1 MIPSVT
7 EILTALYG
15 AWRMA
20 CLDARGL
27 TFFDDSNDGVLR
39 SFFAAVIVS
48 PAFALMMTFHFSLL
62 TTATDPV
69 RFAFAEI
76 LAFIISWVAY
86 PLVMISLSQM
96 LDRYER
102 VFLYICAYNWSLVL
116 QNALWVPVN
125 ILLATG
131 TISGPTGQMIWMVAL
146 AGILVYIWFIARRAL
161 DVPGLTAAGI
171 VLLDLMLGLFIRA
184 ITNGLH

>member
-27 TFFDDSNDGVLR
+27 TFFDDSNEGVMR
-39 SFFAAVIVS
+39 SFFAAALVA
-48 PAFALMMTFHFSLL
+48 PAFALMMTFHYALL
-62 TTATDPV
+62 PTVSDPV
-69 RFAFAEI
+69 RFALAEI

-116 QNALWVPVN
+116 QNAVWVPVN

-131 TISGPTGQMIWMVAL
+131 TLAGPTGQLVWIIAL
-146 AGILVYIWFIARRAL
+146 AGILIYMWFIARRAL

-171 VLLDLMLGLFIRA
+171 VLLDLLLGLFIRA
-184 ITNGLH
+184 LINGLH